1 MEGQLGALAPSL
13 GPFDYI
19 GWVLFASGTLIQI
32 VADVQKYR
40 FRGNPENRG
49 MFCTVGLWSWSRHP
63 NYYGEMLIWVGAFLC
78 TVPVFAS
85 ASLDGGAIAAGVS
98 TILSPLFTIFVLTT
112 VSGLPTCEGKYLSR
126 YYKSGNGDA
135 WEAYVR
141 QTAPVILQPQPAS
154 ALPLWMKRVFC
165 CEFKSLAYK
174 KELQLLTQRSA
185 SKRSLQSTVPVLK
198 GQIIA
203 TIRVCSM
210 EENCKKLF
218 PCHQKSGSY
227 SSRTA

>member
-1 MEGQLGALAPSL
+1 MFWVFLCSMPVIYVNAMEGQLGALAPSL

-141 QTAPVILQPQPAS
+141 QTAPVILQPQCLYR
-154 ALPLWMKRVFC
+154 ALPLWMKRAFC

-174 KELQLLTQRSA
+174 KELQPLDETLGVEA
-185 SKRSLQSTVPVLK
+185 
-198 GQIIA
+198 
-203 TIRVCSM
+203 
-210 EENCKKLF
+210 
-218 PCHQKSGSY
+218 
-227 SSRTA
+227 